1 MKRQSVLTCTLLLV
15 LPLVTMAQPPGLATT
30 AEKIRS
36 GEIDV
41 GSDYSMNTDTGRYHI
56 IHADK
61 VLMDCSNCH
70 IGESYSPDYM
80 SISRDKPYP
89 VEAKGQYERSV
100 CLGCHQEGGAATTFY
115 QGAATR

>member
-1 MKRQSVLTCTLLLV
+1 MKTPATLMGILLL
-15 LPLVTMAQPPGLATT
+15 LIPLLATAQPPGLATT
-30 AEKIRS
+30 ADQIRS

-41 GSDYSMNTDTGRYHI
+41 GDDYSMNTETGRFHI

-61 VLMDCSNCH
+61 VLMDCTNCH
-70 IGESYSPDYM
+70 IGEQYSQDYL

-89 VEAKGQYERSV
+89 LEAKGQYERSV

-115 QGAATR
+115 QGSATR